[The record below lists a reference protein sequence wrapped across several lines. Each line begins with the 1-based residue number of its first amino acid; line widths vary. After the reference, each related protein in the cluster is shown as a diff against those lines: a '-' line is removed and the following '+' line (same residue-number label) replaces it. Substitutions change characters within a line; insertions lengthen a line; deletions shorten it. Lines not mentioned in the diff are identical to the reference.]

1 MKGSLMGASPDN
13 GSAGSI
19 RSRQDTGGESAL
31 QSVAAAFYHNPI
43 NLLPLPSAATTLRTA
58 ELTQPLAAMQF
69 PPELPPCA
77 VLWHPPAHEVPAFAC
92 GST

>member
-31 QSVAAAFYHNPI
+31 QSVALRGMGNGQIMEKPFI
-43 NLLPLPSAATTLRTA
+43 IITTVKR
-58 ELTQPLAAMQF
+58 
-69 PPELPPCA
+69 
-77 VLWHPPAHEVPAFAC
+77 
-92 GST
+92 